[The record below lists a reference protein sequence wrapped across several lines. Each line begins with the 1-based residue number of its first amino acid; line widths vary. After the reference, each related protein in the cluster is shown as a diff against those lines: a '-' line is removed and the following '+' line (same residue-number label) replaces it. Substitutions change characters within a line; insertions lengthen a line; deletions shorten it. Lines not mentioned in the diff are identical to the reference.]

1 MKLSGAHYKNIFNE
15 SPIINA
21 IITHYGM
28 IIDLNKAFIKLSGMS
43 KIDLV
48 NQPYWELSCWVHSDE
63 MQNRILFAIEEAA
76 ITKSVVRFEAKFK
89 DASGKIN
96 DLDMHFRAIFDKNG
110 DIQFFVASGFNVTAL
125 VKARRALSNH
135 ERQLSALFNH
145 AKDGYVFNIL
155 PEGLQLPVQ
164 DRLLPVI
171 NDSIRYLKIAE
182 INHSMKRIL
191 GIPTEME
198 VDESFMRFYTL
209 LKLSGKQY
217 RDCIFKVLSEGEYQ
231 FEHQITNANQ
241 EVKILEINLSII
253 KNESFYYGFFAVVR
267 DLTLQKAYESE
278 LEYLA
283 NNDSLTG
290 LKNRRYYF
298 KKLGK
303 LHQKSWTGYICMFD
317 IDHFKRINDTYGHDT
332 GDQVLMGFTKLAKEH
347 FEPLSEVCRYG
358 GEEFLTYIPIERE
371 TEADVF
377 IEDFRQKSAAL
388 EFLSPEGQHFSIT
401 ISIGVAKVTGN
412 DDVDLIISK
421 ADKALYHSK
430 GNGRNQVTFCRE
442 Y

>member
-1 MKLSGAHYKNIFNE
+1 MKLPGAHYKNIFNE

-21 IITHYGM
+21 IITHYGI
-28 IIDLNKAFIKLSGMS
+28 IIDLNKAFIKLSGMP
-43 KIDLV
+43 KIDLI

-96 DLDMHFRAIFDKNG
+96 DLDMHFRAFFDKND
-110 DIQFFVASGFNVTAL
+110 DIQFFVASGFNVTEL

-155 PEGLQLPVQ
+155 PEGLPLPVK
-164 DRLLPVI
+164 DNLIPVI
-171 NDSIRYLKIAE
+171 NDSIRYLKIVE

-191 GIPTEME
+191 GISTELE

-209 LKLSGKQY
+209 LKLSGQLY
-217 RDCIFKVLSEGEYQ
+217 RECIIKVLSDGEYQ
-231 FEHQITNANQ
+231 FEHQITNMNN

-283 NNDSLTG
+283 NNDPLTG

-298 KKLGK
+298 KKLGIM
-303 LHQKSWTGYICMFD
+303 HEKSWTGFICMFD

-332 GDQVLMGFTKLAKEH
+332 GDQVLIGFSKLARDH
-347 FEPLSEVCRYG
+347 FEPLTEVCRYG
-358 GEEFLTYIPIERE
+358 GEEFLTHIPIID
-371 TEADVF
+371 EAKAEAFV
-377 IEDFRQKSAAL
+377 EEFRQKSAAL
-388 EFLSPEGQHFSIT
+388 EFSSPDGQHFSIT
-401 ISIGVAKVTGN
+401 ISIGVARAEGN
-412 DDVDLIISK
+412 TAVDLIISR
-421 ADKALYHSK
+421 ADKALYQSK

>member
-110 DIQFFVASGFNVTAL
+110 DIHFFVASGFNVTAL

-182 INHSMKRIL
+182 INHS
-191 GIPTEME
+191 
-198 VDESFMRFYTL
+198 
-209 LKLSGKQY
+209 
-217 RDCIFKVLSEGEYQ
+217 
-231 FEHQITNANQ
+231 
-241 EVKILEINLSII
+241 
-253 KNESFYYGFFAVVR
+253 
-267 DLTLQKAYESE
+267 
-278 LEYLA
+278 
-283 NNDSLTG
+283 
-290 LKNRRYYF
+290 
-298 KKLGK
+298 
-303 LHQKSWTGYICMFD
+303 
-317 IDHFKRINDTYGHDT
+317 
-332 GDQVLMGFTKLAKEH
+332 
-347 FEPLSEVCRYG
+347 
-358 GEEFLTYIPIERE
+358 
-371 TEADVF
+371 
-377 IEDFRQKSAAL
+377 
-388 EFLSPEGQHFSIT
+388 
-401 ISIGVAKVTGN
+401 
-412 DDVDLIISK
+412 
-421 ADKALYHSK
+421 K